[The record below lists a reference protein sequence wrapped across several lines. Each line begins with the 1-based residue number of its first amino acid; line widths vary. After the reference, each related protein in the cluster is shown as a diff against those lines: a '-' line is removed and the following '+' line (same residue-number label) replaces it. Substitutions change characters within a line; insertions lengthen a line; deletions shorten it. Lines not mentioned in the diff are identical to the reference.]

1 MIPLEMRKELIET
14 GDSQMSICKQ
24 CELLSVARSTLY
36 YRPTKASDK
45 DLGLCRNL
53 ICFTWKTQP
62 GEPAEWPKSS
72 GSWGTELVAVMSGV

>member
-45 DLGLCRNL
+45 DLA
-53 ICFTWKTQP
+53 WDY
-62 GEPAEWPKSS
+62 A
-72 GSWGTELVAVMSGV
+72 GT